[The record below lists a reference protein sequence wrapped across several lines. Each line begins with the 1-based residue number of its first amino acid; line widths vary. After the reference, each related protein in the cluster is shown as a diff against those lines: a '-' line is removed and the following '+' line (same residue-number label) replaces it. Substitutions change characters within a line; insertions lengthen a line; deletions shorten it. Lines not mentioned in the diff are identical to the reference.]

1 MDIER
6 DNIPGSFM
14 ELLNMVEQPMSNF
27 NQENTMNSVPEESS
41 CFSDR
46 PYCSEDTDVLSRPN
60 LRVDTYDYVD
70 DSNEVQSSLEC
81 MKEKVAIADMISA
94 PENLDEQY
102 LFSAY
107 NVQIEES
114 DSNERYL
121 EGGQVGA
128 VEHGIRS
135 FCEDTSVQMLRP
147 VVGMKFSSKAEA
159 YDFYNTYSWVLGFS
173 IRNGDNYIN
182 CNGVQTMQELIC
194 QRAIPTGHAGGENP
208 ETDKR
213 LCLHL
218 PDDASPQE
226 EDAGTWMLTMT
237 TASFS
242 CGSSSSSRPRWL
254 SLGTHSSS
262 TV

>member
-1 MDIER
+1 MDSER
-6 DNIPGSFM
+6 DSIPGSFM

-27 NQENTMNSVPEESS
+27 NQENTMNSIPEESS

-70 DSNEVQSSLEC
+70 ESNEVQSSLEC
-81 MKEKVAIADMISA
+81 MKEKFAIADMISA

-107 NVQIEES
+107 NVQNEES

-135 FCEDTSVQMLRP
+135 FCEDTSVQMLKTI
-147 VVGMKFSSKAEA
+147 VGMKFSSKAEA

-194 QRAIPTGHAGGENP
+194 QRAGITKNTKYATTRCGCKATLRVHLNENS
-208 ETDKR
+208 E
-213 LCLHL
+213 C
-218 PDDASPQE
+218 
-226 EDAGTWMLTMT
+226 
-237 TASFS
+237 
-242 CGSSSSSRPRWL
+242 SRFLWL
-254 SLGTHSSS
+254 NKES
-262 TV
+262 TIL